1 MPKRKTLTGREKRQ
15 RDKDRKREKRQEQ
28 SLPPSDPPPDSAVP
42 AGAVDGAILAPPG
55 NFPGQGSIGLP
66 PFEEKP
72 LARLQASLR
81 EKMQPTALSNAS
93 SQGSR
98 LCARNG
104 GMAPSPDSPPW
115 VCTSPRVPEPDTVHV
130 SGSAGQAQLDMSSSK
145 GDESSRRLIDANWSK
160 RTRSKRNTKRNLH
173 DENENIENVYERYK
187 SECRIGRL
195 CTGEIGVD
203 YACGSKDGPVTLNK
217 VCIQGSFHQG
227 DLMFGENAGTQC
239 VANSLAALAYHK
251 VKNSNQWQTSDM
263 NKVLATGDELY
274 TYLQRSSTIVSRYL
288 LVNELP
294 QFFECFNTTFKFK
307 ACESLCSLINLSD
320 VEPNY
325 DEFNAYSLTDALH
338 IGLGETSG
346 CFVCFKGNTF
356 LVGKTEDGFFT
367 FDPHSR
373 SKSGCMSVSGRSTR
387 ILYQSVD
394 DIYNHILSLA
404 MSMGISGITE
414 CEITGVDCSV
424 SQFATT
430 DKHFIEIEP
439 GKCTEQNKDL
449 KLAVQENVDL
459 LTANV
464 QSDANGF
471 QSFANDDVQLICSE
485 SHSISFLP
493 LSNTVKLQLCQTL
506 GIPQSG
512 TNSNVEQDCFVQEAG
527 APSEYVEIE
536 GDGNCFFRAISF
548 CLIGVEDYHYAIRS
562 AVCKHL
568 LQNRILF
575 ETFVRSTESSVENH
589 LNLTGMSNDGTWAT
603 EMEILALSHLLSTDI
618 HTYTENHWVTFS
630 GKQVEP
636 MNVQST
642 GSFYLVHQDQNH
654 YNVVVSVT
662 EKETV
667 SSLKNN
673 ALYVGKKDYRERC
686 RNRDRMR
693 EMRIFSSAKKLS
705 TNHEKKLKNENYTE
719 RKLRAAKLRYKTDLQ
734 FRLKAIANGKE
745 RYKSDGIFKAK
756 AKQRSLEACKKK
768 YTTDGIHKQY
778 MKRRSIEKYRSD
790 IVHREGVKQ
799 RSINKYKNDKEHRKD
814 VKQRS
819 QEKYRNDE
827 LHRKD
832 LKQRSKEKY
841 RNDEGHREDL
851 KQRSL
856 EKYRNDEVHRKNY
869 QEKSIEKYKNDEAHR
884 LNVKQRSIEKYKNDE
899 EHRVAIKQ
907 RLNVK
912 HKKTKKSTRMM
923 KNIKKVKAVNKVK
936 YHFSAAEKKKK
947 KENVLNQR
955 RALKVKLE
963 DEEEVVKLFKE
974 SVRDGPDYICCCCNR
989 LLFEHQVQRCTLE
1002 MYEKSH
1008 EAYKIAQICI
1018 QKKCSHDCT
1027 LSCPVH
1033 CPQSSLWICFTCHRK
1048 ILSGNIPAEAAVNKM
1063 SLEEIPCELSSL
1075 NSLEQ
1080 HLIALHIPFMKVM
1093 ALPQGGQ
1100 RNVHG
1105 PVVCVPSNME
1115 KATALPRNG
1124 DDNLLLRVKLKR
1136 KLAYKGYYEY
1146 QFVNPTHV
1154 NMALDYLRKENKWYK
1169 KVVINTLWEGKSDQN
1184 DLLFNETSEFV
1195 DEEVK
1200 EDERDET
1207 HVATDTCLQPVDV
1220 AQEVLDHYFDDVYNI
1235 APGEGKNPVR
1245 MLQEE
1250 GNEAKSFPH
1259 LFPSGN
1265 FSWNEDRD
1273 VKITLSRYFN
1283 NRLMNADNRF
1293 AKDTNYIFFSQYMS
1307 ELNQVIEKTQ
1317 ISIRKSLSKLDSG
1330 NAVTSEMLQN
1340 PDVLS
1345 KLLRNDEAL
1354 RFMQPIRGTPAYWSA
1369 SQKDLFAMLR
1379 QLGIPTWFC
1388 SFSAA
1393 EFRWNEIIGSILLQ
1407 ENDSRSPP
1415 DLDWSEKSEILRS
1428 NPVTVARM
1436 FEHRFH
1442 MFQRHV
1448 ILSPSKPIGNV
1459 IDFFVRVEFQQRGSP
1474 HMHCLYWIENA
1485 PKFNED
1491 DDNTVCDFIDKYI
1504 TCAIPAENDDEELRE
1519 IVLGVQQHSKNH
1531 SKSCRK
1537 KGTDC
1542 RFHFPRPPSE
1552 RTFITRQCEENEED
1566 SEKSEGLSKSHA
1578 KDILL
1583 HVWNEVLDDVN
1594 KGKTA
1599 EEIFTKMQLS
1609 QDTYERAHK
1618 VLSAKTS
1625 TILKRN
1631 PDEMWT
1637 NQYNACLLKCW
1648 DANMDIQYILDPFS
1662 CIVYIISYISKSE
1675 REMGMLLKQTR
1686 VESAEG
1692 NLSARQTIRKIG
1704 SAYLNHREVSAQE
1717 AVYRVCNL
1725 KMKEGS
1731 RKVVFVPVGENPT
1744 RLSKPLSQMKRTC
1757 KNENDMEDDDDSI
1770 WMTNIVERYE
1780 NRPDLHPFPEMCLA
1794 EFCSEY
1800 RVLAKSQIPKGVKD
1814 GVYELKNG
1822 NGYIQ
1827 RRTRAKPAIV
1837 RYPRFNPENAS
1848 EKYYQSILQLFL
1860 PYWTQDQLKPPGFKF
1875 YQTFYEEGFVRI
1887 GTEKKLQ
1894 SVRIVVENNHC
1905 NFSKNEAALENAQE
1919 TLEVYGE
1926 PEDAWANL
1934 CPETE
1939 RNRDECLYEKRKTE
1953 QSENKEQEI
1962 THEIEHDCSS
1972 DLIYHI
1978 RENSNSREEILPLL
1992 RSLNDKQKQVFYI
2005 VREWCLRKV
2014 DERKVAPLHIFV
2026 TGGAGT
2032 GKSHLIKTIQYEA
2045 SRIFEKIASSPS
2057 ELSVLLTAFTG
2068 TAAFNIGGNT
2078 IHHVFSLT
2086 KALPIPYEPLKEQ
2099 SLSAMRVKLAS
2110 LQILV
2115 IDEVSMVYKR
2125 LLYYIHERLVQ
2136 IKKCKE
2142 PFGGISVIAV
2152 GDFYQLPPVKQR
2164 KLEILYKEN
2173 DEYPIDYWLD
2183 FFKIVELEEIMR
2195 QRDDVAFATVLNS
2208 LRIRTI
2214 EEPLSEEAKT
2224 MLKECIRDGPDEVLH
2239 VYPTNEEANEYN
2251 LKMLQT
2257 SSEEL
2262 IEISAEDYQKDNT
2275 TGKLTLREKP
2285 FIRTRTDGLSAS
2297 LLFSVNARVMLTRNI
2312 NVEDGL
2318 VNGAIGHISAFDFGQ
2333 PQLRNRVEGIRV
2345 LFDSEDIGKLH
2356 GKKTPHGNEVLIQ
2369 RIQED
2374 IKEKNSKNVVRHQF
2388 PLKLAWAC
2396 TAHKV
2401 QGMTTNCVV
2410 VNLDRTFAPG
2420 QAYVAVS
2427 RVTSQ
2432 NGLFIETKDEN
2443 ALLKKNYANPDI
2455 KSALCKME
2463 KIIPV
2468 QDYPNYYDDRTFK
2481 TIVLLNVQSLRAHF
2495 LDLKSDT
2502 RFLQADFICVTETWL
2517 TDNDK
2522 IQNFEIDDF
2531 QFNHI
2536 TRKQSYD
2543 ESVDIFAKLRVSK
2556 GGGVGVY
2563 KKRNEKALV
2572 HVLSQ
2577 KNIEGMAIELSE
2589 EDTAIIVV
2597 YRPSSL
2603 NVSWFLDSLQ
2613 RVLDFYKVLFSQ
2625 CLILGDFNEDA
2636 QSKGPIQRMLETS
2649 GFKQKVNF
2657 ATTDGN
2663 SMLDHVYITE
2673 QMEARV
2679 EAMSVY
2685 YSYHEAVKISLKT
2698 R

>member
-1 MPKRKTLTGREKRQ
+1 MPKRKTLNGREKRQ
-15 RDKDRKREKRQEQ
+15 RDRDRKREKRQEQ

-42 AGAVDGAILAPPG
+42 AGAVDGAISAPPG

-115 VCTSPRVPEPDTVHV
+115 VCTSPRVPELDTVHV

-145 GDESSRRLIDANWSK
+145 GDESSRRLIDANQSK
-160 RTRSKRNTKRNLH
+160 RTISKRNTKRNLH
-173 DENENIENVYERYK
+173 DENENIDSVYERNR

-195 CTGEIGVD
+195 CTGELGGD
-203 YACGSKDGPVTLNK
+203 YACVSNDGPVTLDK
-217 VCIQGSFHQG
+217 VSIQGSFHQG

-274 TYLQRSSTIVSRYL
+274 TYLQHSSTIVR
-288 LVNELP
+288 
-294 QFFECFNTTFKFK
+294 
-307 ACESLCSLINLSD
+307 
-320 VEPNY
+320 
-325 DEFNAYSLTDALH
+325 
-338 IGLGETSG
+338 
-346 CFVCFKGNTF
+346 
-356 LVGKTEDGFFT
+356 
-367 FDPHSR
+367 
-373 SKSGCMSVSGRSTR
+373 
-387 ILYQSVD
+387 
-394 DIYNHILSLA
+394 
-404 MSMGISGITE
+404 
-414 CEITGVDCSV
+414 
-424 SQFATT
+424 
-430 DKHFIEIEP
+430 
-439 GKCTEQNKDL
+439 
-449 KLAVQENVDL
+449 
-459 LTANV
+459 
-464 QSDANGF
+464 
-471 QSFANDDVQLICSE
+471 
-485 SHSISFLP
+485 
-493 LSNTVKLQLCQTL
+493 
-506 GIPQSG
+506 
-512 TNSNVEQDCFVQEAG
+512 
-527 APSEYVEIE
+527 
-536 GDGNCFFRAISF
+536 
-548 CLIGVEDYHYAIRS
+548 
-562 AVCKHL
+562 
-568 LQNRILF
+568 
-575 ETFVRSTESSVENH
+575 
-589 LNLTGMSNDGTWAT
+589 
-603 EMEILALSHLLSTDI
+603 
-618 HTYTENHWVTFS
+618 
-630 GKQVEP
+630 KQVEP
-636 MNVQST
+636 SNVQST

-662 EKETV
+662 EKETA
-667 SSLKNN
+667 STMANN
-673 ALYVGKKDYRERC
+673 ALYVGKKGYRERR

-705 TNHEKKLKNENYTE
+705 TNHEKKLKNENYSE

-756 AKQRSLEACKKK
+756 AKQRSLEACKRK

-778 MKRRSIEKYRSD
+778 RKRRSIEKYRSD

-799 RSINKYKNDKEHRKD
+799 RSISKYKNDKEHRKD

-819 QEKYRNDE
+819 KEKYRNDE

-832 LKQRSKEKY
+832 VKQRSTEKY
-841 RNDEGHREDL
+841 RNDEVHKEDL
-851 KQRSL
+851 KRRSL
-856 EKYRNDEVHRKNY
+856 EKYRNDEVHRRNY

-899 EHRVAIKQ
+899 EH
-907 RLNVK
+907 K
-912 HKKTKKSTRMM
+912 H
-923 KNIKKVKAVNKVK
+923 KVKAADKVK

-963 DEEEVVKLFKE
+963 DEEEVLKLFKE

-1002 MYEKSH
+1002 MYEKRH
-1008 EAYKIAQICI
+1008 EAYKVAQICI

-1033 CPQSSLWICFTCHRK
+1033 CPHSSLWICFTCHRK
-1048 ILSGNIPAEAAVNKM
+1048 ILNGNIPAEAAVNKM

-1169 KVVINTLWEGKSDQN
+1169 DVVINNLWEGNSDQN

-1200 EDERDET
+1200 EDERDENP
-1207 HVATDTCLQPVDV
+1207 VATDTCLQPVDV

-1317 ISIRKSLSKLDSG
+1317 ISIRKSFSKLDSG

-1345 KLLRNDEAL
+1345 RLLRNDEAL

-1393 EFRWNEIIGSILLQ
+1393 EYRWNEIIASILFQ
-1407 ENDSRSPP
+1407 ENDSRSPS

-1474 HMHCLYWIENA
+1474 HMHCLYWVENA
-1485 PKFNED
+1485 PKFEED
-1491 DDNTVCDFIDKYI
+1491 GDKTVCDFIDKYI
-1504 TCAIPAENDDEELRE
+1504 TCALPAENDDQELRK

-1552 RTFITRQCEENEED
+1552 RTFITRQCEEKEED
-1566 SEKSEGLSKSHA
+1566 SEKFDGLSKSQA

-1583 HVWNEVLDDVN
+1583 HVWNEVLDDEN
-1594 KGKTA
+1594 EGKTA
-1599 EEIFTKMQLS
+1599 EEIFSNMHLS
-1609 QDTYERAHK
+1609 QDTYEMAHR

-1637 NQYNACLLKCW
+1637 NQYNTCLLRCW

-1675 REMGMLLKQTR
+1675 REMGMLLKQTQ
-1686 VESAEG
+1686 VESVEG
-1692 NLSARQTIRKIG
+1692 NLSARQTIKRIG

-1757 KNENDMEDDDDSI
+1757 KNEDDMEDDDDSI

-1800 RVLAKSQIPKGVKD
+1800 RVLAKSQIPKGVKE

-1827 RRTRAKPAIV
+1827 RRSRAKPAIV

-1875 YQTFYEEGFVRI
+1875 YQAFYENGFVRI
-1887 GTEKKLQ
+1887 RTGNKLQ
-1894 SVRIVVENNHC
+1894 SVRIVVENNRC

-1939 RNRDECLYEKRKTE
+1939 RNRDECLKEKRKTE

-1962 THEIEHDCSS
+1962 THEIEHDGAS

-1978 RENSNSREEILPLL
+1978 RESSNSREEILPLL
-1992 RSLNDKQKQVFYI
+1992 RSLNNKQKQVFYI
-2005 VREWCLRKV
+2005 VREWCLKKVAERKV
-2014 DERKVAPLHIFV
+2014 DPLHIFV

-2045 SRIFEKIASSPS
+2045 SRIFEKIVLSPS
-2057 ELSVLLTAFTG
+2057 DLSVLLTAFTG

-2099 SLSAMRVKLAS
+2099 SLSAMRAKLAS

-2195 QRDDVAFATVLNS
+2195 QRDDAAFATVLNS
-2208 LRIRTI
+2208 LRVRTI
-2214 EEPLSEEAKT
+2214 EEPVSENAKT
-2224 MLKECIRDGPDEVLH
+2224 MLKDCIRDGPDEVLH

-2251 LKMLQT
+2251 LKMLQA
-2257 SSEEL
+2257 SCEEL

-2318 VNGAIGHISAFDFGQ
+2318 VNGAMGHISAFDFGQ
-2333 PQLRNRVEGIRV
+2333 AQQRNRVEGIRI
-2345 LFDSEDIGKLH
+2345 LFDSEDIGKLQ

-2374 IKEKNSKNVVRHQF
+2374 IKEKNTKNVVRYQF

-2401 QGMTTNCVV
+2401 QGMTTKSVV

-2420 QAYVAVS
+2420 QAYVAIS

-2443 ALLKKNYANPDI
+2443 ALLRKIYANPDI

-2463 KIIPV
+2463 KLIPE
-2468 QDYPNYYDDRTFK
+2468 QDYPNYYDERTFK
-2481 TIVLLNVQSLRAHF
+2481 TVVLLNVQSLRAHF
-2495 LDLKSDT
+2495 LDLKSDA
-2502 RFLQADFICVTETWL
+2502 RFLKADLICLNETWL
-2517 TDNDK
+2517 TDNDRIK
-2522 IQNFEIDDF
+2522 NFEFDDF

-2543 ESVDIFAKLRVSK
+2543 ESVDIFAKLCKSK

-2563 KKRNEKALV
+2563 MKGNEKALV
-2572 HVLSQ
+2572 HVLPR
-2577 KNIEGMAIELSE
+2577 KNIEGMAVELCE
-2589 EDTAIIVV
+2589 EDTVIIIV
-2597 YRPSSL
+2597 YRPNSL
-2603 NVSWFLDSLQ
+2603 SVGWFLDSLQ
-2613 RVLDFYKVLFSQ
+2613 RVVDFYRESFSQ

-2636 QSKGPIQRMLETS
+2636 QSKGPIQRMLEMS
-2649 GFKQKVNF
+2649 GFQQKVNF
-2657 ATTDGN
+2657 STTDSN
-2663 SMLDHVYITE
+2663 SVLDHVYITE

-2679 EAMSVY
+2679 EAMPVY
-2685 YSYHEAVKISLKT
+2685 YSYHDAVKVYLKT

>member
-1 MPKRKTLTGREKRQ
+1 MYDSKNPLMKNSRVIMSRMPKRKSLTGREKRQ
-15 RDKDRKREKRQEQ
+15 RDKERKKEKRQEQ
-28 SLPPSDPPPDSAVP
+28 SLLPSDPPPDSAVP
-42 AGAVDGAILAPPG
+42 AGTVDGAISAPPS

-115 VCTSPRVPEPDTVHV
+115 VCTPARVPEPDTVHV
-130 SGSAGQAQLDMSSSK
+130 SGSAGQAQLDMSSSQ
-145 GDESSRRLIDANWSK
+145 GDESSRILIDANQSK
-160 RTRSKRNTKRNLH
+160 RTRSKRNIKRNLH
-173 DENENIENVYERYK
+173 DENENIDSIHERNK
-187 SECRIGRL
+187 LECRIGRL
-195 CTGEIGVD
+195 CTGELGVD
-203 YACGSKDGPVTLNK
+203 YACVSKDEPVTLDK
-217 VCIQGSFHQG
+217 VCTRIQGSFHQG

-274 TYLQRSSTIVSRYL
+274 TYLQRSSTIV
-288 LVNELP
+288 
-294 QFFECFNTTFKFK
+294 
-307 ACESLCSLINLSD
+307 I
-320 VEPNY
+320 
-325 DEFNAYSLTDALH
+325 
-338 IGLGETSG
+338 
-346 CFVCFKGNTF
+346 
-356 LVGKTEDGFFT
+356 
-367 FDPHSR
+367 
-373 SKSGCMSVSGRSTR
+373 
-387 ILYQSVD
+387 
-394 DIYNHILSLA
+394 
-404 MSMGISGITE
+404 
-414 CEITGVDCSV
+414 

-430 DKHFIEIEP
+430 DKHVIEIER
-439 GKCTEQNKDL
+439 GKCTQQNKDL
-449 KLAVQENVDL
+449 NLAVQENIDL

-471 QSFANDDVQLICSE
+471 QSVANDDVELICSE

-506 GIPQSG
+506 GIPQSD

-527 APSEYVEIE
+527 APTEYVEIE

-589 LNLTGMSNDGTWAT
+589 LNLTGMSKDGTWAT

-667 SSLKNN
+667 SSMEKN
-673 ALYVGKKDYRERC
+673 ALYVGKKGYRKRR
-686 RNRDRMR
+686 RNRIRMR
-693 EMRIFSSAKKLS
+693 EMRIFSMAKKLS

-719 RKLRAAKLRYKTDLQ
+719 RKLRAAKLKYKTDLQ

-756 AKQRSLEACKKK
+756 AKQRSLEASKRK
-768 YTTDGIHKQY
+768 YTTDSIHKQY
-778 MKRRSIEKYRSD
+778 RKRRSIEKYRSD
-790 IVHREGVKQ
+790 IVHRESVKQ
-799 RSINKYKNDKEHRKD
+799 RSMDKYKNDQEHRKD

-819 QEKYRNDE
+819 K
-827 LHRKD
+827 
-832 LKQRSKEKY
+832 
-841 RNDEGHREDL
+841 
-851 KQRSL
+851 
-856 EKYRNDEVHRKNY
+856 
-869 QEKSIEKYKNDEAHR
+869 
-884 LNVKQRSIEKYKNDE
+884 EKYKNDE
-899 EHRVAIKQ
+899 EHR
-907 RLNVK
+907 R
-912 HKKTKKSTRMM
+912 
-923 KNIKKVKAVNKVK
+923 KVKAVNKVK

-955 RALKVKLE
+955 RALKVKLD
-963 DEEEVVKLFKE
+963 DEEEVMKLFKE

-1002 MYEKSH
+1002 MYEKRH

-1027 LSCPVH
+1027 LSCPEY
-1033 CPQSSLWICFTCHRK
+1033 CPHSSLWICFTCHRK
-1048 ILSGNIPAEAAVNKM
+1048 ILNGNIPAEAAVNKM

-1115 KATALPRNG
+1115 KATALPRNR

-1169 KVVINTLWEGKSDQN
+1169 DVVINTLWEGNSDQN

-1200 EDERDET
+1200 EDERDENP
-1207 HVATDTCLQPVDV
+1207 VATDTCLQPVDV

-1317 ISIRKSLSKLDSG
+1317 ISIRKSFSKLDSG

-1345 KLLRNDEAL
+1345 RLLRNDEAL

-1393 EFRWNEIIGSILLQ
+1393 EYRWNEIIASILFQ
-1407 ENDSRSPP
+1407 ENDSRSPS

-1474 HMHCLYWIENA
+1474 HMHCLYWVENA
-1485 PKFNED
+1485 PKFEED
-1491 DDNTVCDFIDKYI
+1491 GDKTVCDFIDKYI
-1504 TCAIPAENDDEELRE
+1504 TCALPAENDDQELRK

-1552 RTFITRQCEENEED
+1552 RTFITRQCEEKEED
-1566 SEKSEGLSKSHA
+1566 SEKFDGLSKSQA

-1583 HVWNEVLDDVN
+1583 HVWNEVLDDMN
-1594 KGKTA
+1594 EGKTA
-1599 EEIFTKMQLS
+1599 EEIFSKMHLS
-1609 QDTYERAHK
+1609 QDTYEMAHR

-1637 NQYNACLLKCW
+1637 NQYNTCLLRCW
-1648 DANMDIQYILDPFS
+1648 DANMDIQYVLDPFS

-1675 REMGMLLKQTR
+1675 REMGMLLKQTQ
-1686 VESAEG
+1686 VESVEG
-1692 NLSARQTIRKIG
+1692 NLSARQTIRRIG

-1744 RLSKPLSQMKRTC
+1744 RLSKP
-1757 KNENDMEDDDDSI
+1757 
-1770 WMTNIVERYE
+1770 V
-1780 NRPDLHPFPEMCLA
+1780 
-1794 EFCSEY
+1794 
-1800 RVLAKSQIPKGVKD
+1800 
-1814 GVYELKNG
+1814 
-1822 NGYIQ
+1822 
-1827 RRTRAKPAIV
+1827 
-1837 RYPRFNPENAS
+1837 
-1848 EKYYQSILQLFL
+1848 
-1860 PYWTQDQLKPPGFKF
+1860 
-1875 YQTFYEEGFVRI
+1875 
-1887 GTEKKLQ
+1887 
-1894 SVRIVVENNHC
+1894 
-1905 NFSKNEAALENAQE
+1905 
-1919 TLEVYGE
+1919 
-1926 PEDAWANL
+1926 
-1934 CPETE
+1934 
-1939 RNRDECLYEKRKTE
+1939 
-1953 QSENKEQEI
+1953 
-1962 THEIEHDCSS
+1962 
-1972 DLIYHI
+1972 
-1978 RENSNSREEILPLL
+1978 
-1992 RSLNDKQKQVFYI
+1992 
-2005 VREWCLRKV
+2005 
-2014 DERKVAPLHIFV
+2014 
-2026 TGGAGT
+2026 
-2032 GKSHLIKTIQYEA
+2032 
-2045 SRIFEKIASSPS
+2045 
-2057 ELSVLLTAFTG
+2057 
-2068 TAAFNIGGNT
+2068 
-2078 IHHVFSLT
+2078 
-2086 KALPIPYEPLKEQ
+2086 
-2099 SLSAMRVKLAS
+2099 
-2110 LQILV
+2110 
-2115 IDEVSMVYKR
+2115 
-2125 LLYYIHERLVQ
+2125 
-2136 IKKCKE
+2136 
-2142 PFGGISVIAV
+2142 
-2152 GDFYQLPPVKQR
+2152 
-2164 KLEILYKEN
+2164 
-2173 DEYPIDYWLD
+2173 
-2183 FFKIVELEEIMR
+2183 
-2195 QRDDVAFATVLNS
+2195 
-2208 LRIRTI
+2208 
-2214 EEPLSEEAKT
+2214 
-2224 MLKECIRDGPDEVLH
+2224 
-2239 VYPTNEEANEYN
+2239 TNE
-2251 LKMLQT
+2251 
-2257 SSEEL
+2257 
-2262 IEISAEDYQKDNT
+2262 
-2275 TGKLTLREKP
+2275 
-2285 FIRTRTDGLSAS
+2285 
-2297 LLFSVNARVMLTRNI
+2297 
-2312 NVEDGL
+2312 
-2318 VNGAIGHISAFDFGQ
+2318 
-2333 PQLRNRVEGIRV
+2333 
-2345 LFDSEDIGKLH
+2345 
-2356 GKKTPHGNEVLIQ
+2356 
-2369 RIQED
+2369 
-2374 IKEKNSKNVVRHQF
+2374 KN
-2388 PLKLAWAC
+2388 
-2396 TAHKV
+2396 
-2401 QGMTTNCVV
+2401 M
-2410 VNLDRTFAPG
+2410 
-2420 QAYVAVS
+2420 
-2427 RVTSQ
+2427 
-2432 NGLFIETKDEN
+2432 
-2443 ALLKKNYANPDI
+2443 
-2455 KSALCKME
+2455 
-2463 KIIPV
+2463 
-2468 QDYPNYYDDRTFK
+2468 
-2481 TIVLLNVQSLRAHF
+2481 
-2495 LDLKSDT
+2495 
-2502 RFLQADFICVTETWL
+2502 
-2517 TDNDK
+2517 
-2522 IQNFEIDDF
+2522 
-2531 QFNHI
+2531 
-2536 TRKQSYD
+2536 
-2543 ESVDIFAKLRVSK
+2543 
-2556 GGGVGVY
+2556 
-2563 KKRNEKALV
+2563 
-2572 HVLSQ
+2572 
-2577 KNIEGMAIELSE
+2577 
-2589 EDTAIIVV
+2589 
-2597 YRPSSL
+2597 
-2603 NVSWFLDSLQ
+2603 
-2613 RVLDFYKVLFSQ
+2613 
-2625 CLILGDFNEDA
+2625 
-2636 QSKGPIQRMLETS
+2636 
-2649 GFKQKVNF
+2649 
-2657 ATTDGN
+2657 
-2663 SMLDHVYITE
+2663 
-2673 QMEARV
+2673 
-2679 EAMSVY
+2679 
-2685 YSYHEAVKISLKT
+2685 
-2698 R
+2698 